1 MSYIDR
7 HLMLG
12 ERVVY
17 RTTLHWI
24 VFLPSAT
31 ALLAAMIFLTLT
43 QEVRALGWVFVG
55 VAVVTG
61 ISAFVSYYSSE
72 FGVTNKRVWVK
83 LGLIQRSSFETLLT
97 KVEGMQVEQSIWGRI
112 LGYGSIVVTG
122 TGGSKERFHKIDNP
136 LEFRTKVSE
145 QVEAL
150 QSKGPGPS

>member
-12 ERVVY
+12 ERVVC
-17 RTTLHWI
+17 RTRLHWI
-24 VFLPSAT
+24 VFLPSA
-31 ALLAAMIFLTLT
+31 ASLLAAIIFLTLT
-43 QEVRALGWVFVG
+43 PEVRALGWVFVG
-55 VAVVTG
+55 VAIVTG
-61 ISAFVSYYSSE
+61 ISAFVNYYSSE

-122 TGGSKERFHKIDNP
+122 TGGSKERFHKINKP

>member
-17 RTTLHWI
+17 RTTMHWI

-31 ALLAAMIFLTLT
+31 ALLAAIIFLILT
-43 QEVRALGWVFVG
+43 PEVRALGWVLVG

-61 ISAFVSYYSSE
+61 ISAFVNYYSSE
-72 FGVTNKRVWVK
+72 LGVTNKRVWVK

-97 KVEGMQVEQSIWGRI
+97 KIEGMQVEQSIWGRV
-112 LGYGSIVVTG
+112 LGYGSIVETPL
-122 TGGSKERFHKIDNP
+122 KE
-136 LEFRTKVSE
+136 TC
-145 QVEAL
+145 
-150 QSKGPGPS
+150 

>member
-1 MSYIDR
+1 
-7 HLMLG
+7 MLG

-31 ALLAAMIFLTLT
+31 SLLAAIIFLILT
-43 QEVRALGWVFVG
+43 QEVRALGWVLVG
-55 VAVVTG
+55 VAIVTG
-61 ISAFVSYYSSE
+61 ISAFVNYYSSE

-97 KVEGMQVEQSIWGRI
+97 KIEGMQVEQSIWGRI

-122 TGGSKERFHKIDNP
+122 TGGSKERFHKINNP